1 MRSCPAGACDKI
13 IECECGNKMC
23 WDCGQADHSPALC
36 KMVMDWNIKKN
47 KDMVDS
53 KEKMIVLKNC
63 PNPKGCPTVIEKNDG
78 KQKLNL
84 SLNKIIQSTK
94 NRLSVYDLPYLPL
107 SFLLDL

>member
-13 IECECGNKMC
+13 IEFNLDEDDLPIVECECGNKMC

-94 NRLSVYDLPYLPL
+94 TK
-107 SFLLDL
+107 